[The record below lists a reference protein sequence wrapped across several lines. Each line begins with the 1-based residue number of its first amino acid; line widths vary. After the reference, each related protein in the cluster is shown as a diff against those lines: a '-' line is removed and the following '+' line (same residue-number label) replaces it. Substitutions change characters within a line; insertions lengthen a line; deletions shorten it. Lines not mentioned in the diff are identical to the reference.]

1 MPDDAPP
8 LRPADRAEV
17 LFSLSHA
24 FKHGRSAGRQER
36 DDLIARLAAG
46 QVLAHLEHS
55 NYVVMQGLPSR
66 ASSVSTR
73 PLNPHVT
80 D

>member
-8 LRPADRAEV
+8 LRPADRAEL

-24 FKHGRSAGRQER
+24 LKHGRSAGRQER
-36 DDLIARLAAG
+36 DDLVARLAAE
-46 QVLAHLEHS
+46 QVLAHLERS
-55 NYVVMQGLPSR
+55 NYVVMQGAPSR
-66 ASSVSTR
+66 APSVGF
-73 PLNPHVT
+73 PANPRLK